1 MMSRFKSNPVLS
13 RAMEQSPEIYNL
25 FFPKGTRLRAGC
37 EKGREIKR
45 CFLCFTKT
53 KPVWRFNR
61 RFCLPSVVYKKQY
74 ACQRPKS
81 ALATSLMGISP
92 PAFLANAAFLSLAGS
107 QKFLG
112 ADLAAGK
119 AFEAAGLPPGNE
131 SYVVSLRRCPKKPCC
146 SLYTEGSIS

>member
-1 MMSRFKSNPVLS
+1 
-13 RAMEQSPEIYNL
+13 MEQSPEIYNL

-61 RFCLPSVVYKKQY
+61 RFCLPSVYKKQY

-81 ALATSLMGISP
+81 ALATSLMGIIP

-107 QKFLG
+107 QKFFRSRFG
-112 ADLAAGK
+112 GRQG
-119 AFEAAGLPPGNE
+119 F
-131 SYVVSLRRCPKKPCC
+131 
-146 SLYTEGSIS
+146 

>member
-1 MMSRFKSNPVLS
+1 
-13 RAMEQSPEIYNL
+13 MEQSPEIYNL

-61 RFCLPSVVYKKQY
+61 RFCLPSVYKKQY

-92 PAFLANAAFLSLAGS
+92 PAFLANTAFLSLAGS
-107 QKFLG
+107 QKFFRSRFG
-112 ADLAAGK
+112 GRQG
-119 AFEAAGLPPGNE
+119 F
-131 SYVVSLRRCPKKPCC
+131 
-146 SLYTEGSIS
+146 

>member
-61 RFCLPSVVYKKQY
+61 RFCLPSVYKKQY

-81 ALATSLMGISP
+81 ALATSLMGISHP
-92 PAFLANAAFLSLAGS
+92 RFLPMPLFSRWQVRRS
-107 QKFLG
+107 FLG

-119 AFEAAGLPPGNE
+119 AFEAAGLSPGNE
-131 SYVVSLRRCPKKPCC
+131 RYVVILRRCPKKTVQHFVHC
-146 SLYTEGSIS
+146 G